1 MLDQVNHWMQLA
13 ATAADCLLLLRILT
27 LRLYR
32 TYSFVTLAAV
42 LAVFFD
48 AVLLWLGQESREFTR
63 VFLYS
68 RFLYAFVFPAVAYDV
83 FEEAKGQVAK
93 FRRLGIQRL
102 ISSIILAAIFGF
114 IVAGFAGTEQEHQ
127 ADATLAT
134 VALVV
139 WAASSTA
146 SVAFLWSM
154 RRVIRIQKI
163 EMPRNTSVLV
173 VFYGLAFSIEVLS
186 CLYAIA
192 GPLLNTAVSGIIELT
207 VNIFGIA
214 ITAWCILKLRAM
226 PSDMQ
231 SEPQNARS

>member
-1 MLDQVNHWMQLA
+1 MLDQVNHWMQVA
-13 ATAADCLLLLRILT
+13 ATAIDCLLLLRILT
-27 LRLYR
+27 LKLYK
-32 TYSFVTLAAV
+32 TYAFITLAAI
-42 LAVFFD
+42 LEVFFD
-48 AVLLWLGQESREFTR
+48 AVLLWLGADSREFIR

-93 FRRLGIQRL
+93 FRRLGMQRL

-114 IVAGFAGTEQEHQ
+114 IVAGFAGTEPENQG
-127 ADATLAT
+127 DATLAT

-163 EMPRNTSVLV
+163 ELPRNASVFV

-186 CLYAIA
+186 CLMMIA
-192 GPLLNTAVSGIIELT
+192 GPLLNTSVSGIIELSA
-207 VNIFGIA
+207 NAFGIA

-231 SEPQNARS
+231 PAPRNAQP